1 MQRNKR
7 RTAKTPLERCERQI
21 EKGLA
26 HFLLAGSALRK
37 IRDQKLYRA
46 RFGPKATFESYCLKR
61 WGFGRAQAYRLIDA
75 AEVQA
80 NLSPNGD
87 IRLPSEAV
95 ARALLP
101 LKDNPKALQAAW
113 TYISDTVKEK
123 ITAEVVRAAVQEI
136 LDGHKDRKPVPPS
149 EKSRLDLTSPLIC
162 PKCRHEFYAGA

>member
-1 MQRNKR
+1 MQRKKR
-7 RTAKTPLERCERQI
+7 ATAKTPLERCEREI

-26 HFLLAGSALRK
+26 YFLIAGVALRK

-46 RFGPKATFESYCLKR
+46 KYGPKATFESYCLKR

-87 IRLPSEAV
+87 IKLPSEAV

-101 LKDNPKALQAAW
+101 LKDSPKALRAAW
-113 TYISDTVKEK
+113 THI
-123 ITAEVVRAAVQEI
+123 
-136 LDGHKDRKPVPPS
+136 S
-149 EKSRLDLTSPLIC
+149 EKYKGKVTAQIVRDVLNGEIDPNTFKAVPGSSVPRLDRRNPVIC
-162 PKCRHEFYAGA
+162 PKCGVNIYAA